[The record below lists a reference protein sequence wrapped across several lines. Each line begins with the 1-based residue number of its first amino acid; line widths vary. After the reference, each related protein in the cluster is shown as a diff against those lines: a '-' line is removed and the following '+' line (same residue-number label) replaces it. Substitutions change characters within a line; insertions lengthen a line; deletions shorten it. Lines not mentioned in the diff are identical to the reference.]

1 MSRSRLTRATSK
13 RTSSLGSSIK
23 SVMLASLVA
32 TTLLPGPALGHP
44 GPSLDNR
51 EPPRSIFLQNPPVA
65 EAFDKAMR
73 DGTDAAAAG
82 NPTGAITAFRRA
94 LELEPESFLAHRYLA
109 SALLQLER
117 YNDALTVLTAA
128 ARLRPQESSVLY
140 TQALTL
146 TRLERF
152 REAIPYLEK
161 AVTARP
167 GNTEAWMLLGRLL
180 TQYDGSLEAILHATE
195 AFEQALEQR
204 PNSVEI
210 RLMLTRAY
218 RRIGLYEEALELLN
232 GFTAPD
238 VDRAVTLPLTLALA
252 QIQMQVGSY
261 QAAHTTLSQAIAT
274 GAGALTYYQ
283 LGIVERNLGNLGA
296 AQTSLETA
304 TRLRPRLVEAI
315 LELGNLLIVRQEFAA
330 AKETLQRAVE
340 VTPES
345 AEAHNLLGLARLRAG
360 DASGAVPYFERALA
374 LDPTLA
380 NAIYNLALGLRDL
393 GRIEQSRDM
402 MGRFAVLNE
411 KQEVD
416 KITENRSAEI
426 AIVNGRGLYYYRHGN
441 SERAR
446 EIFEQALELSPED
459 GLVHFNLGLTHAA
472 LGNHVQAVGA
482 FERAIEINPTRP
494 NAYAALAVEYRALGR
509 KEDAALMEARYREL
523 RRNPPGW

>member
-13 RTSSLGSSIK
+13 RTPSLSPSIK
-23 SVMLASLVA
+23 SVVLTSLIA
-32 TTLLPGPALGHP
+32 ATLLPSPALGHP

-51 EPPRSIFLQNPPVA
+51 EPPRSFFLQNPPVA

-128 ARLRPQESSVLY
+128 ARLRPLEPSVLY

-161 AVTARP
+161 AVTAHP

-180 TQYDGSLEAILHATE
+180 TQYDGSLEAILRATE
-195 AFEQALEQR
+195 AFEHAFEQR

-210 RLMLTRAY
+210 LLRLTRAY
-218 RRIGLYEEALELLN
+218 RRIGLYEEALELLD
-232 GFTAPD
+232 GAATTGSVA
-238 VDRAVTLPLTLALA
+238 LSLTLARA

-261 QAAHTTLSQAIAT
+261 QAAHATLSQAIAT

-283 LGIVERNLGNLGA
+283 LGIVERNLGGLDA
-296 AQTSLETA
+296 AQASLETA
-304 TRLRPRLVEAI
+304 TRLRPRLIEAI

-340 VTPES
+340 VAPEN

-360 DASGAVPYFERALA
+360 DASSAVPYFERALA

-393 GRIEQSRDM
+393 GRIEQSRGTMD
-402 MGRFAVLNE
+402 RFAVLNE
-411 KQEVD
+411 KLEAD
-416 KITENRSAEI
+416 EITENRSTEI
-426 AIVNGRGLYYYRHGN
+426 AIVNGRGLYYYRHGD

-472 LGNHVQAVGA
+472 LGNHAQAVVA

-509 KEDAALMEARYREL
+509 EEDAARMLARYREL
-523 RRNPPGW
+523 RRDLPGW